1 MKKVV
6 FFNAKGGTGKTTLC
20 YNYGWYLA
28 EKQNKRVLMLD
39 FDPQI
44 NLVESFNRGVV
55 NKYGNNLDT
64 LIRNFIDG
72 KQIRFSSYV
81 IKVRRNLDILP
92 TSNNISLVEEYLTDH
107 IIARTFSE
115 RVLYKAKYRNQ
126 IIKKV
131 LEEKIGENDYDYVL
145 IDSQPNFSLL
155 STSSIIYARNMF
167 VVVKPEL
174 FSFLDIKYL
183 MKIISN
189 LEKNFYVKIKIV
201 GIIINAFEKRK
212 RDSEYLVQELVKR
225 YGGKIRI
232 YNHKIRYLSQ
242 YQKSIAV
249 QRKPVFKAYPGSE
262 AAKDMLNLF
271 EEIVE
276 REDEFYYR

>member
-28 EKQNKRVLMLD
+28 EKKNKRVLMLD

-44 NLVESFNRGVV
+44 NLVESFDRGVA

-64 LIRNFIDG
+64 LIKNYIDG
-72 KQIRFSSYV
+72 MQIKFSSY
-81 IKVRRNLDILP
+81 ITKINKNLDILP
-92 TSNNISLVEEYLTDH
+92 TSNNISLMEEYLTNH

-115 RVLYKAKYRNQ
+115 KVMYKAKYRNQ

-131 LEEKIGENDYDYVL
+131 LEEKIDEDSYDYVI

-155 STSSIIYARNMF
+155 STSSIIYARNIF

-183 MKIISN
+183 MKIISK
-189 LEKNFYVKIKIV
+189 LEKDFYVKIKIV
-201 GIIINAFEKRK
+201 GVIINAFEKRK
-212 RDSEYLVQELVKR
+212 KDSEYLAKELVKR
-225 YGGKIRI
+225 YGDRIRV
-232 YNHKIRYLSQ
+232 YNQRIRYLSH
-242 YQKSIAV
+242 YQKSIAT
-249 QRKPVFKAYPGSE
+249 QRKPIFKAYPDSE
-262 AAKDMLNLF
+262 AAKDMLDLF
-271 EEIVE
+271 EEIMN
-276 REDEFYYR
+276 REDEFYFR